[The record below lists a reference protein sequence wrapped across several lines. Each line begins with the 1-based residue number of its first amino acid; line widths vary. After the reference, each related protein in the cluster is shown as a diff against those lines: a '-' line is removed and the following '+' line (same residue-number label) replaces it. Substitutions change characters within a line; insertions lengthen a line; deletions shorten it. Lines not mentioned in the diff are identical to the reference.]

1 MYLFRDGP
9 PARDLHCPV
18 CWELFRDPV
27 VTAGGHSYCR
37 RCAMQAIAQ
46 SGRCPITSTPLS
58 IQQLAPNVLARSIV
72 DDLRV
77 HCTHGCVLS
86 RGGTY
91 ELDPRGCPEVVAF
104 GLRKAHRKAC
114 KHAPP
119 GGGGGGGRG
128 RRAGGG
134 RAARRKALDRIEL
147 ATYAVVWSLVM
158 FGPLQTQYFGLLLR
172 RAAWI
177 QRFRPLRGRNAP
189 SNLPRFHGREIFL
202 SEPLIGWPR
211 G

>member
-1 MYLFRDGP
+1 
-9 PARDLHCPV
+9 
-18 CWELFRDPV
+18 
-27 VTAGGHSYCR
+27 
-37 RCAMQAIAQ
+37 MQAIAQ

-114 KHAPP
+114 KHVPA
-119 GGGGGGGRG
+119 GGGRG
-128 RRAGGG
+128 VPGGG
-134 RAARRKALDRIEL
+134 ERGGAGPPAARPW
-147 ATYAVVWSLVM
+147 T
-158 FGPLQTQYFGLLLR
+158 G
-172 RAAWI
+172 
-177 QRFRPLRGRNAP
+177 
-189 SNLPRFHGREIFL
+189 
-202 SEPLIGWPR
+202 
-211 G
+211 